1 MKRILIPLCL
11 VLGTHW
17 ANAQRSYQ
25 FDSPERLFVEGK
37 ELFALKNYTG
47 CMDKLEAYKHHATD
61 ADWIQEADYMLAYA
75 AFNQGLP
82 TAGEQLEAYLHTYP
96 DSRHT
101 DVVNYLMGSFLFG
114 KGEYEEALDWLRKA
128 DVDLLSADEQEAY
141 TFRLAYALLQTGER
155 DKAYA
160 YFARIQEIGD
170 KYRDASAYYV
180 AYIDYANGKYNRAL
194 VEFDALKDWVNDL
207 ADGEE
212 IVEHR
217 LSFSMLRPILATF
230 VITGG
235 CLAVAVLAPETYW
248 LIAAVPL
255 LYWAVVLGIRGRKLG
270 TRAAFC
276 EMIYLAFATAA
287 ALSLI
292 TIFIWLLL
300 IYAAILLLGY
310 LTSGSGSSSSSSSSD
325 DDDARDESVDTS
337 RCCGT
342 CLHHGT
348 ANCPASGPEPDY
360 YSGPC
365 GKYRHYQGFGY

>member
-1 MKRILIPLCL
+1 MDTSILDNLGNLDNLVNLESLGSPSPGLITGL
-11 VLGTHW
+11 VLVASVLGLVL
-17 ANAQRSYQ
+17 AIALIVFCIFY
-25 FDSPERLFVEGK
+25 LFK
-37 ELFALKNYTG
+37 
-47 CMDKLEAYKHHATD
+47 
-61 ADWIQEADYMLAYA
+61 
-75 AFNQGLP
+75 
-82 TAGEQLEAYLHTYP
+82 
-96 DSRHT
+96 
-101 DVVNYLMGSFLFG
+101 
-114 KGEYEEALDWLRKA
+114 
-128 DVDLLSADEQEAY
+128 
-141 TFRLAYALLQTGER
+141 
-155 DKAYA
+155 
-160 YFARIQEIGD
+160 
-170 KYRDASAYYV
+170 
-180 AYIDYANGKYNRAL
+180 
-194 VEFDALKDWVNDL
+194 FDALKDWVNDL

-310 LTSGSGSSSSSSSSD
+310 LTSDSGSSSSSSSSSSSD

-348 ANCPASGPEPDY
+348 ANCPASGPDPDY

-365 GKYRHYQGFGY
+365 GSYQHYKGYL

>member
-1 MKRILIPLCL
+1 MDTSILDNLGNLDNLVNLESLGSPSPGLITGL
-11 VLGTHW
+11 VLVASVLGLVL
-17 ANAQRSYQ
+17 AIALIVFCIFY
-25 FDSPERLFVEGK
+25 LFK
-37 ELFALKNYTG
+37 
-47 CMDKLEAYKHHATD
+47 
-61 ADWIQEADYMLAYA
+61 
-75 AFNQGLP
+75 
-82 TAGEQLEAYLHTYP
+82 
-96 DSRHT
+96 
-101 DVVNYLMGSFLFG
+101 
-114 KGEYEEALDWLRKA
+114 
-128 DVDLLSADEQEAY
+128 
-141 TFRLAYALLQTGER
+141 
-155 DKAYA
+155 
-160 YFARIQEIGD
+160 
-170 KYRDASAYYV
+170 
-180 AYIDYANGKYNRAL
+180 
-194 VEFDALKDWVNDL
+194 FDALKDWVNDL

-292 TIFIWLLL
+292 TVFIWLLL

-310 LTSGSGSSSSSSSSD
+310 LTSGSGSSSSSSSAD

-342 CLHHGT
+342 CFLHGKVG
-348 ANCPASGPEPDY
+348 CPASGPDPDY

-365 GKYRHYQGFGY
+365 GSYQHYKGYL

>member
-1 MKRILIPLCL
+1 MDTSILDNLGNLGNLGNLESLGSPDPGLISGL
-11 VLGTHW
+11 VLVASVLGLVL
-17 ANAQRSYQ
+17 AVALIVFCIFY
-25 FDSPERLFVEGK
+25 LFK
-37 ELFALKNYTG
+37 
-47 CMDKLEAYKHHATD
+47 
-61 ADWIQEADYMLAYA
+61 
-75 AFNQGLP
+75 
-82 TAGEQLEAYLHTYP
+82 
-96 DSRHT
+96 
-101 DVVNYLMGSFLFG
+101 
-114 KGEYEEALDWLRKA
+114 
-128 DVDLLSADEQEAY
+128 
-141 TFRLAYALLQTGER
+141 
-155 DKAYA
+155 
-160 YFARIQEIGD
+160 
-170 KYRDASAYYV
+170 
-180 AYIDYANGKYNRAL
+180 
-194 VEFDALKDWVNDL
+194 FDALKDWVNDL

-310 LTSGSGSSSSSSSSD
+310 LTSDSGSSSSSSSS

-348 ANCPASGPEPDY
+348 ANCPASGPDPDY

-365 GKYRHYQGFGY
+365 GSYQHYKGYL

>member
-1 MKRILIPLCL
+1 MDTSILDNLVNLESLGSPSPGLITGL
-11 VLGTHW
+11 VLVASVLGLVL
-17 ANAQRSYQ
+17 AIALIVFCIFY
-25 FDSPERLFVEGK
+25 LFK
-37 ELFALKNYTG
+37 
-47 CMDKLEAYKHHATD
+47 
-61 ADWIQEADYMLAYA
+61 
-75 AFNQGLP
+75 
-82 TAGEQLEAYLHTYP
+82 
-96 DSRHT
+96 
-101 DVVNYLMGSFLFG
+101 
-114 KGEYEEALDWLRKA
+114 
-128 DVDLLSADEQEAY
+128 
-141 TFRLAYALLQTGER
+141 
-155 DKAYA
+155 
-160 YFARIQEIGD
+160 
-170 KYRDASAYYV
+170 
-180 AYIDYANGKYNRAL
+180 
-194 VEFDALKDWVNDL
+194 FDALKDWVNDL

-255 LYWAVVLGIRGRKLG
+255 LYWTVVLGIRGRKLG

-292 TIFIWLLL
+292 TVFIWLLL

-337 RCCGT
+337 RYCGT

-348 ANCPASGPEPDY
+348 VNCPASGPEPDY

>member
-1 MKRILIPLCL
+1 MDTSILDNLGNLDTLINLESLGSPDPGLITGL
-11 VLGTHW
+11 VLVASVLGLVL
-17 ANAQRSYQ
+17 AIALIVFCIFY
-25 FDSPERLFVEGK
+25 LFK
-37 ELFALKNYTG
+37 
-47 CMDKLEAYKHHATD
+47 
-61 ADWIQEADYMLAYA
+61 
-75 AFNQGLP
+75 
-82 TAGEQLEAYLHTYP
+82 
-96 DSRHT
+96 
-101 DVVNYLMGSFLFG
+101 
-114 KGEYEEALDWLRKA
+114 
-128 DVDLLSADEQEAY
+128 
-141 TFRLAYALLQTGER
+141 
-155 DKAYA
+155 
-160 YFARIQEIGD
+160 
-170 KYRDASAYYV
+170 
-180 AYIDYANGKYNRAL
+180 
-194 VEFDALKDWVNDL
+194 FDALKDWVNDL

-292 TIFIWLLL
+292 TVFIWLLL

-310 LTSGSGSSSSSSSSD
+310 LTSGSGSSSSSSSAD

-348 ANCPASGPEPDY
+348 ANCPASGPDPDY
-360 YSGPC
+360 YDNPC
-365 GKYRHYQGFGY
+365 GNYQHYKGYL

>member
-1 MKRILIPLCL
+1 MDTSILDNLGNLDNLVNLESLGSPSPGLITGL
-11 VLGTHW
+11 VLVASVLGLVL
-17 ANAQRSYQ
+17 AIALIVFCIFY
-25 FDSPERLFVEGK
+25 LFK
-37 ELFALKNYTG
+37 
-47 CMDKLEAYKHHATD
+47 
-61 ADWIQEADYMLAYA
+61 
-75 AFNQGLP
+75 
-82 TAGEQLEAYLHTYP
+82 
-96 DSRHT
+96 
-101 DVVNYLMGSFLFG
+101 
-114 KGEYEEALDWLRKA
+114 
-128 DVDLLSADEQEAY
+128 
-141 TFRLAYALLQTGER
+141 
-155 DKAYA
+155 
-160 YFARIQEIGD
+160 
-170 KYRDASAYYV
+170 
-180 AYIDYANGKYNRAL
+180 
-194 VEFDALKDWVNDL
+194 FDALKDWVNDL

-287 ALSLI
+287 AISLA
-292 TIFIWLLL
+292 TVFIWLLL

-310 LTSGSGSSSSSSSSD
+310 LTSGSGSSSSSSSD
-325 DDDARDESVDTS
+325 DDDSREAPVDTS

-342 CLHHGT
+342 CFLHGKVG
-348 ANCPASGPEPDY
+348 CPASGPDPDY

-365 GKYRHYQGFGY
+365 GSYQHYKGYL

>member
-1 MKRILIPLCL
+1 MDTSILDNLGNLDNLVNLESLGSPSPGQITGL
-11 VLGTHW
+11 VLVASVLGLVL
-17 ANAQRSYQ
+17 AIALIVFCIFY
-25 FDSPERLFVEGK
+25 LFK
-37 ELFALKNYTG
+37 
-47 CMDKLEAYKHHATD
+47 
-61 ADWIQEADYMLAYA
+61 
-75 AFNQGLP
+75 
-82 TAGEQLEAYLHTYP
+82 
-96 DSRHT
+96 
-101 DVVNYLMGSFLFG
+101 
-114 KGEYEEALDWLRKA
+114 
-128 DVDLLSADEQEAY
+128 
-141 TFRLAYALLQTGER
+141 
-155 DKAYA
+155 
-160 YFARIQEIGD
+160 
-170 KYRDASAYYV
+170 
-180 AYIDYANGKYNRAL
+180 
-194 VEFDALKDWVNDL
+194 FDALKDWVNDL

-310 LTSGSGSSSSSSSSD
+310 LTSDSGSSSSSSSAD

-348 ANCPASGPEPDY
+348 ANCPASGPDPDY

-365 GKYRHYQGFGY
+365 GSYQHYKGYL

>member
-1 MKRILIPLCL
+1 MDTSILDNLGNLDNLVNLESLGSPDPGLITGL
-11 VLGTHW
+11 VLVASVLGLVL
-17 ANAQRSYQ
+17 AIALIVFCIFY
-25 FDSPERLFVEGK
+25 LFK
-37 ELFALKNYTG
+37 
-47 CMDKLEAYKHHATD
+47 
-61 ADWIQEADYMLAYA
+61 
-75 AFNQGLP
+75 
-82 TAGEQLEAYLHTYP
+82 
-96 DSRHT
+96 
-101 DVVNYLMGSFLFG
+101 
-114 KGEYEEALDWLRKA
+114 
-128 DVDLLSADEQEAY
+128 
-141 TFRLAYALLQTGER
+141 
-155 DKAYA
+155 
-160 YFARIQEIGD
+160 
-170 KYRDASAYYV
+170 
-180 AYIDYANGKYNRAL
+180 
-194 VEFDALKDWVNDL
+194 FDALKDWVNDL

-217 LSFSMLRPILATF
+217 LSFSMLRPILATL

-292 TIFIWLLL
+292 TVFIWLLL

-310 LTSGSGSSSSSSSSD
+310 LTSGSGSSSSSSSAD

-348 ANCPASGPEPDY
+348 ANCPASGPDPDY

-365 GKYRHYQGFGY
+365 GSYQHYKGYL

>member
-1 MKRILIPLCL
+1 MGTSILDNLGNLDNLVNLESLGSPSPGLITGL
-11 VLGTHW
+11 VLVASVLGLVL
-17 ANAQRSYQ
+17 AVALIVFCIFY
-25 FDSPERLFVEGK
+25 LFK
-37 ELFALKNYTG
+37 
-47 CMDKLEAYKHHATD
+47 
-61 ADWIQEADYMLAYA
+61 
-75 AFNQGLP
+75 
-82 TAGEQLEAYLHTYP
+82 
-96 DSRHT
+96 
-101 DVVNYLMGSFLFG
+101 
-114 KGEYEEALDWLRKA
+114 
-128 DVDLLSADEQEAY
+128 
-141 TFRLAYALLQTGER
+141 
-155 DKAYA
+155 
-160 YFARIQEIGD
+160 
-170 KYRDASAYYV
+170 
-180 AYIDYANGKYNRAL
+180 
-194 VEFDALKDWVNDL
+194 FDALKDWVNDL

-235 CLAVAVLAPETYW
+235 CLAVAVLAPATYW

-292 TIFIWLLL
+292 TVFIWLLL

-325 DDDARDESVDTS
+325 DDEARDESVDTR

-342 CLHHGT
+342 CLYHGT
-348 ANCPASGPEPDY
+348 SRCPDDEEFQRPGYFSD
-360 YSGPC
+360 PC
-365 GKYRHYQGFGY
+365 GNYQHYKGYL

>member
-1 MKRILIPLCL
+1 MDTSILDNLGNLDNLVNLESLGSPSPGLITGL
-11 VLGTHW
+11 VLVASVLGLVL
-17 ANAQRSYQ
+17 AIALIVFCIFY
-25 FDSPERLFVEGK
+25 LFK
-37 ELFALKNYTG
+37 
-47 CMDKLEAYKHHATD
+47 
-61 ADWIQEADYMLAYA
+61 
-75 AFNQGLP
+75 
-82 TAGEQLEAYLHTYP
+82 
-96 DSRHT
+96 
-101 DVVNYLMGSFLFG
+101 
-114 KGEYEEALDWLRKA
+114 
-128 DVDLLSADEQEAY
+128 
-141 TFRLAYALLQTGER
+141 
-155 DKAYA
+155 
-160 YFARIQEIGD
+160 
-170 KYRDASAYYV
+170 
-180 AYIDYANGKYNRAL
+180 
-194 VEFDALKDWVNDL
+194 FDALKDWVNDL

-292 TIFIWLLL
+292 TVFIWLLL

-310 LTSGSGSSSSSSSSD
+310 LTSGSGSSSSSSSAD

-348 ANCPASGPEPDY
+348 ANCPASGPDPDY

-365 GKYRHYQGFGY
+365 GSYQHYKGYL

>member
-1 MKRILIPLCL
+1 MDTSILDNLGNLDNLVNLESLGSPSPGLITGL
-11 VLGTHW
+11 VLVASVLGLVL
-17 ANAQRSYQ
+17 AIALIVFCIFY
-25 FDSPERLFVEGK
+25 LFK
-37 ELFALKNYTG
+37 
-47 CMDKLEAYKHHATD
+47 
-61 ADWIQEADYMLAYA
+61 
-75 AFNQGLP
+75 
-82 TAGEQLEAYLHTYP
+82 
-96 DSRHT
+96 
-101 DVVNYLMGSFLFG
+101 
-114 KGEYEEALDWLRKA
+114 
-128 DVDLLSADEQEAY
+128 
-141 TFRLAYALLQTGER
+141 
-155 DKAYA
+155 
-160 YFARIQEIGD
+160 
-170 KYRDASAYYV
+170 
-180 AYIDYANGKYNRAL
+180 
-194 VEFDALKDWVNDL
+194 FDALKDWVNDL

-230 VITGG
+230 VINGG

-292 TIFIWLLL
+292 TVFIWLLL

-310 LTSGSGSSSSSSSSD
+310 LTSGSGSSSSSSSAD

-348 ANCPASGPEPDY
+348 ANCPASGPDPDY

-365 GKYRHYQGFGY
+365 GSYQHYKGYL

>member
-1 MKRILIPLCL
+1 MDTSILDNLGNLDNLVNLESLGSPSPGLITGL
-11 VLGTHW
+11 VLVASVLGLVL
-17 ANAQRSYQ
+17 AVALIVFCIFY
-25 FDSPERLFVEGK
+25 LFK
-37 ELFALKNYTG
+37 
-47 CMDKLEAYKHHATD
+47 
-61 ADWIQEADYMLAYA
+61 
-75 AFNQGLP
+75 
-82 TAGEQLEAYLHTYP
+82 
-96 DSRHT
+96 
-101 DVVNYLMGSFLFG
+101 
-114 KGEYEEALDWLRKA
+114 
-128 DVDLLSADEQEAY
+128 
-141 TFRLAYALLQTGER
+141 
-155 DKAYA
+155 
-160 YFARIQEIGD
+160 
-170 KYRDASAYYV
+170 
-180 AYIDYANGKYNRAL
+180 
-194 VEFDALKDWVNDL
+194 FDALKDWVNDL

-248 LIAAVPL
+248 LTAAVPL

-292 TIFIWLLL
+292 TVFIWLLL

-310 LTSGSGSSSSSSSSD
+310 LTSGSGSSSSSSSAD

-348 ANCPASGPEPDY
+348 ANCPASGPDPDY

-365 GKYRHYQGFGY
+365 GSYQHYKGYL

>member
-1 MKRILIPLCL
+1 MDTSILDNLGNLDNLVNLESLGSPSPGLITGL
-11 VLGTHW
+11 VLVASVLGLVL
-17 ANAQRSYQ
+17 A
-25 FDSPERLFVEGK
+25 V
-37 ELFALKNYTG
+37 ALIVF
-47 CMDKLEAYKHHATD
+47 C
-61 ADWIQEADYMLAYA
+61 I
-75 AFNQGLP
+75 F
-82 TAGEQLEAYLHTYP
+82 YP
-96 DSRHT
+96 
-101 DVVNYLMGSFLFG
+101 F
-114 KGEYEEALDWLRKA
+114 K
-128 DVDLLSADEQEAY
+128 
-141 TFRLAYALLQTGER
+141 
-155 DKAYA
+155 
-160 YFARIQEIGD
+160 
-170 KYRDASAYYV
+170 
-180 AYIDYANGKYNRAL
+180 
-194 VEFDALKDWVNDL
+194 FDALKDWVNDL
-207 ADGEE
+207 ANGEE

-255 LYWAVVLGIRGRKLG
+255 LYWTVVLGIRGRKLG

-292 TIFIWLLL
+292 TVFIWLLL

-310 LTSGSGSSSSSSSSD
+310 LTSGSGSSSSSSSAD

-348 ANCPASGPEPDY
+348 ANCPASGPDPDY

-365 GKYRHYQGFGY
+365 GSYQHYKGYL

>member
-1 MKRILIPLCL
+1 MDTSILDNLGNLESLGSPDPGLITGL
-11 VLGTHW
+11 VLVASVLGLVL
-17 ANAQRSYQ
+17 AVALIVFCIFY
-25 FDSPERLFVEGK
+25 LFK
-37 ELFALKNYTG
+37 
-47 CMDKLEAYKHHATD
+47 
-61 ADWIQEADYMLAYA
+61 
-75 AFNQGLP
+75 
-82 TAGEQLEAYLHTYP
+82 
-96 DSRHT
+96 
-101 DVVNYLMGSFLFG
+101 
-114 KGEYEEALDWLRKA
+114 
-128 DVDLLSADEQEAY
+128 
-141 TFRLAYALLQTGER
+141 
-155 DKAYA
+155 
-160 YFARIQEIGD
+160 
-170 KYRDASAYYV
+170 
-180 AYIDYANGKYNRAL
+180 
-194 VEFDALKDWVNDL
+194 FDALKDWVNDL

-235 CLAVAVLAPETYW
+235 CLAVAVLAPETFW

-292 TIFIWLLL
+292 TVFIWLLL

-325 DDDARDESVDTS
+325 DDNARDESVDTS

-348 ANCPASGPEPDY
+348 ANCPASGPDPDY

-365 GKYRHYQGFGY
+365 GSYQHYKGYL

>member
-1 MKRILIPLCL
+1 MDTSILDNLGNLGNLGNLESLGSPDPGLITGL
-11 VLGTHW
+11 VLVASVLGLVL
-17 ANAQRSYQ
+17 AVALIVFCIFY
-25 FDSPERLFVEGK
+25 LFK
-37 ELFALKNYTG
+37 
-47 CMDKLEAYKHHATD
+47 
-61 ADWIQEADYMLAYA
+61 
-75 AFNQGLP
+75 
-82 TAGEQLEAYLHTYP
+82 
-96 DSRHT
+96 
-101 DVVNYLMGSFLFG
+101 
-114 KGEYEEALDWLRKA
+114 
-128 DVDLLSADEQEAY
+128 
-141 TFRLAYALLQTGER
+141 
-155 DKAYA
+155 
-160 YFARIQEIGD
+160 
-170 KYRDASAYYV
+170 
-180 AYIDYANGKYNRAL
+180 
-194 VEFDALKDWVNDL
+194 FDALKDWVNDL

-342 CLHHGT
+342 CLYHGT
-348 ANCPASGPEPDY
+348 SRCPDDEEFQRPGYFSD
-360 YSGPC
+360 PC
-365 GKYRHYQGFGY
+365 GNYQHYKGYL

>member
-1 MKRILIPLCL
+1 MDTSILDNLGNLDNLVNLESLGSPSPGLITGL
-11 VLGTHW
+11 VLVASVLGLVL
-17 ANAQRSYQ
+17 AIALIVFCIFY
-25 FDSPERLFVEGK
+25 LFK
-37 ELFALKNYTG
+37 
-47 CMDKLEAYKHHATD
+47 
-61 ADWIQEADYMLAYA
+61 
-75 AFNQGLP
+75 
-82 TAGEQLEAYLHTYP
+82 
-96 DSRHT
+96 
-101 DVVNYLMGSFLFG
+101 
-114 KGEYEEALDWLRKA
+114 
-128 DVDLLSADEQEAY
+128 
-141 TFRLAYALLQTGER
+141 
-155 DKAYA
+155 
-160 YFARIQEIGD
+160 
-170 KYRDASAYYV
+170 
-180 AYIDYANGKYNRAL
+180 
-194 VEFDALKDWVNDL
+194 FDALKDWVNDL

-292 TIFIWLLL
+292 TVFIWLLL

-325 DDDARDESVDTS
+325 DDDTREPPVDPS

-342 CLHHGT
+342 CLPHGT
-348 ANCPASGPEPDY
+348 ANCPASGPDPDY
-360 YSGPC
+360 YSGPS
-365 GKYRHYQGFGY
+365 GSYQHYKGYL

>member
-1 MKRILIPLCL
+1 MDTSILDNLGNLESLGSPDPGLITGL
-11 VLGTHW
+11 VLVASVLGLVL
-17 ANAQRSYQ
+17 AVALIVFCIFY
-25 FDSPERLFVEGK
+25 LFK
-37 ELFALKNYTG
+37 
-47 CMDKLEAYKHHATD
+47 
-61 ADWIQEADYMLAYA
+61 
-75 AFNQGLP
+75 
-82 TAGEQLEAYLHTYP
+82 
-96 DSRHT
+96 
-101 DVVNYLMGSFLFG
+101 
-114 KGEYEEALDWLRKA
+114 
-128 DVDLLSADEQEAY
+128 
-141 TFRLAYALLQTGER
+141 
-155 DKAYA
+155 
-160 YFARIQEIGD
+160 
-170 KYRDASAYYV
+170 
-180 AYIDYANGKYNRAL
+180 
-194 VEFDALKDWVNDL
+194 FDALKDWVNDL

-292 TIFIWLLL
+292 TIFFWLLL

-348 ANCPASGPEPDY
+348 ANCPASGPDPDY

-365 GKYRHYQGFGY
+365 GNYQHYKGYL

>member
-1 MKRILIPLCL
+1 MDTSILDNLGNLDNLVNLESLGSPSPGLITGL
-11 VLGTHW
+11 VLVASVLGLVL
-17 ANAQRSYQ
+17 AIALIVFCIFY
-25 FDSPERLFVEGK
+25 LFK
-37 ELFALKNYTG
+37 
-47 CMDKLEAYKHHATD
+47 
-61 ADWIQEADYMLAYA
+61 
-75 AFNQGLP
+75 
-82 TAGEQLEAYLHTYP
+82 
-96 DSRHT
+96 
-101 DVVNYLMGSFLFG
+101 
-114 KGEYEEALDWLRKA
+114 
-128 DVDLLSADEQEAY
+128 
-141 TFRLAYALLQTGER
+141 
-155 DKAYA
+155 
-160 YFARIQEIGD
+160 
-170 KYRDASAYYV
+170 
-180 AYIDYANGKYNRAL
+180 
-194 VEFDALKDWVNDL
+194 FDALKDWVNDL

-292 TIFIWLLL
+292 TVFIWLLL

-310 LTSGSGSSSSSSSSD
+310 LTSGSGSSSSSSSAD
-325 DDDARDESVDTS
+325 DGDARDESVDTS

-348 ANCPASGPEPDY
+348 ANCPASGPDPDY

-365 GKYRHYQGFGY
+365 GSYQHYKGYL

>member
-1 MKRILIPLCL
+1 MDTSILDNLGNLDNLVNLESLGSPSPGLITGL
-11 VLGTHW
+11 VLVASVLGLVL
-17 ANAQRSYQ
+17 AIALIVFCIFY
-25 FDSPERLFVEGK
+25 LFK
-37 ELFALKNYTG
+37 
-47 CMDKLEAYKHHATD
+47 
-61 ADWIQEADYMLAYA
+61 
-75 AFNQGLP
+75 
-82 TAGEQLEAYLHTYP
+82 
-96 DSRHT
+96 
-101 DVVNYLMGSFLFG
+101 
-114 KGEYEEALDWLRKA
+114 
-128 DVDLLSADEQEAY
+128 
-141 TFRLAYALLQTGER
+141 
-155 DKAYA
+155 
-160 YFARIQEIGD
+160 
-170 KYRDASAYYV
+170 
-180 AYIDYANGKYNRAL
+180 
-194 VEFDALKDWVNDL
+194 FDALKDWVNDL

-292 TIFIWLLL
+292 TVFIWLLL

-310 LTSGSGSSSSSSSSD
+310 LTSGSGSSSSSSSAD

-365 GKYRHYQGFGY
+365 GSYQHYKGYL

>member
-1 MKRILIPLCL
+1 MDTSILDNLGNLDNLVNLESLGSPDPGLITGL
-11 VLGTHW
+11 VLVASVLGLVL
-17 ANAQRSYQ
+17 AIALIVFCIFY
-25 FDSPERLFVEGK
+25 LFK
-37 ELFALKNYTG
+37 
-47 CMDKLEAYKHHATD
+47 
-61 ADWIQEADYMLAYA
+61 
-75 AFNQGLP
+75 
-82 TAGEQLEAYLHTYP
+82 
-96 DSRHT
+96 
-101 DVVNYLMGSFLFG
+101 
-114 KGEYEEALDWLRKA
+114 
-128 DVDLLSADEQEAY
+128 
-141 TFRLAYALLQTGER
+141 
-155 DKAYA
+155 
-160 YFARIQEIGD
+160 
-170 KYRDASAYYV
+170 
-180 AYIDYANGKYNRAL
+180 
-194 VEFDALKDWVNDL
+194 FDALKDWVNDL

-217 LSFSMLRPILATF
+217 LSFSMLRPIIATF

-292 TIFIWLLL
+292 TVFIWLLL

-310 LTSGSGSSSSSSSSD
+310 LTSGSGSSSSSSSAD

-342 CLHHGT
+342 CMHHGT
-348 ANCPASGPEPDY
+348 VNCPASGPDPDY

-365 GKYRHYQGFGY
+365 GSYQHYKGYL

>member
-1 MKRILIPLCL
+1 MDTSILDNLGNLDNLVNLESLGSPSPGLITGL
-11 VLGTHW
+11 VLVASVLGLVL
-17 ANAQRSYQ
+17 AIALIVFCIFY
-25 FDSPERLFVEGK
+25 LFK
-37 ELFALKNYTG
+37 
-47 CMDKLEAYKHHATD
+47 
-61 ADWIQEADYMLAYA
+61 
-75 AFNQGLP
+75 
-82 TAGEQLEAYLHTYP
+82 
-96 DSRHT
+96 
-101 DVVNYLMGSFLFG
+101 
-114 KGEYEEALDWLRKA
+114 
-128 DVDLLSADEQEAY
+128 
-141 TFRLAYALLQTGER
+141 
-155 DKAYA
+155 
-160 YFARIQEIGD
+160 
-170 KYRDASAYYV
+170 
-180 AYIDYANGKYNRAL
+180 
-194 VEFDALKDWVNDL
+194 FDALKDWVNDL

-310 LTSGSGSSSSSSSSD
+310 LTSDSGSSSSSSSAD

-342 CLHHGT
+342 CLNHGT
-348 ANCPASGPEPDY
+348 ANCPASGPDPDY

-365 GKYRHYQGFGY
+365 GSYQHYKGYL

>member
-1 MKRILIPLCL
+1 MDTSILDNLGNLDNLVNLESLGSPDPGLITGL
-11 VLGTHW
+11 VLVASVLGLVL
-17 ANAQRSYQ
+17 AVALIVFCIFY
-25 FDSPERLFVEGK
+25 LFK
-37 ELFALKNYTG
+37 
-47 CMDKLEAYKHHATD
+47 
-61 ADWIQEADYMLAYA
+61 
-75 AFNQGLP
+75 
-82 TAGEQLEAYLHTYP
+82 
-96 DSRHT
+96 
-101 DVVNYLMGSFLFG
+101 
-114 KGEYEEALDWLRKA
+114 
-128 DVDLLSADEQEAY
+128 
-141 TFRLAYALLQTGER
+141 
-155 DKAYA
+155 
-160 YFARIQEIGD
+160 
-170 KYRDASAYYV
+170 
-180 AYIDYANGKYNRAL
+180 
-194 VEFDALKDWVNDL
+194 FDALKDWVNDL

-255 LYWAVVLGIRGRKLG
+255 LYWAVVLGIRRRKLG

-292 TIFIWLLL
+292 TVFIWLLL

-310 LTSGSGSSSSSSSSD
+310 LTSGSGSSSSSSSAD

-348 ANCPASGPEPDY
+348 ANCPASGPDPDY

-365 GKYRHYQGFGY
+365 GSYQHYKGYL

>member
-1 MKRILIPLCL
+1 MDTSILDNLGNLDNLVNLESLGSPSPGLITGL
-11 VLGTHW
+11 VLVASVLGLVL
-17 ANAQRSYQ
+17 AIALIVFCIFY
-25 FDSPERLFVEGK
+25 LFK
-37 ELFALKNYTG
+37 
-47 CMDKLEAYKHHATD
+47 
-61 ADWIQEADYMLAYA
+61 
-75 AFNQGLP
+75 
-82 TAGEQLEAYLHTYP
+82 
-96 DSRHT
+96 
-101 DVVNYLMGSFLFG
+101 
-114 KGEYEEALDWLRKA
+114 
-128 DVDLLSADEQEAY
+128 
-141 TFRLAYALLQTGER
+141 
-155 DKAYA
+155 
-160 YFARIQEIGD
+160 
-170 KYRDASAYYV
+170 
-180 AYIDYANGKYNRAL
+180 
-194 VEFDALKDWVNDL
+194 FDALKDWVNDL

-235 CLAVAVLAPETYW
+235 GLAVAVLAPETYW

-310 LTSGSGSSSSSSSSD
+310 LTSDSGSSSSSSSAD

-348 ANCPASGPEPDY
+348 ANCPASGPDPDY

-365 GKYRHYQGFGY
+365 GSYQHYKG

>member
-1 MKRILIPLCL
+1 MDTSILDNLGNLDNLVNFESLGSPSPGLITGL
-11 VLGTHW
+11 VLVASVLGLVL
-17 ANAQRSYQ
+17 AIALIVFCIFY
-25 FDSPERLFVEGK
+25 LFK
-37 ELFALKNYTG
+37 
-47 CMDKLEAYKHHATD
+47 
-61 ADWIQEADYMLAYA
+61 
-75 AFNQGLP
+75 
-82 TAGEQLEAYLHTYP
+82 
-96 DSRHT
+96 
-101 DVVNYLMGSFLFG
+101 
-114 KGEYEEALDWLRKA
+114 
-128 DVDLLSADEQEAY
+128 
-141 TFRLAYALLQTGER
+141 
-155 DKAYA
+155 
-160 YFARIQEIGD
+160 
-170 KYRDASAYYV
+170 
-180 AYIDYANGKYNRAL
+180 
-194 VEFDALKDWVNDL
+194 FDALKDWVNDL

-292 TIFIWLLL
+292 TVFIWLLL

-310 LTSGSGSSSSSSSSD
+310 LTSGSGSSSSSSSAD

-348 ANCPASGPEPDY
+348 SRCPDDEEFQRPGYFSD
-360 YSGPC
+360 PC
-365 GKYRHYQGFGY
+365 GSYQHYKGYL

>member
-1 MKRILIPLCL
+1 MDTSILDNLGNLDNLVNLESLGSPSPGLITGL
-11 VLGTHW
+11 VLVASVLGLVL
-17 ANAQRSYQ
+17 AIALIVFCIFY
-25 FDSPERLFVEGK
+25 LFK
-37 ELFALKNYTG
+37 
-47 CMDKLEAYKHHATD
+47 
-61 ADWIQEADYMLAYA
+61 
-75 AFNQGLP
+75 
-82 TAGEQLEAYLHTYP
+82 
-96 DSRHT
+96 
-101 DVVNYLMGSFLFG
+101 
-114 KGEYEEALDWLRKA
+114 
-128 DVDLLSADEQEAY
+128 
-141 TFRLAYALLQTGER
+141 
-155 DKAYA
+155 
-160 YFARIQEIGD
+160 
-170 KYRDASAYYV
+170 
-180 AYIDYANGKYNRAL
+180 
-194 VEFDALKDWVNDL
+194 FDALKDWVNDL

-217 LSFSMLRPILATF
+217 LSCSMLRPILATF

-292 TIFIWLLL
+292 TVFIWLLL

-310 LTSGSGSSSSSSSSD
+310 LTSGSGSSSSSSSAD

-348 ANCPASGPEPDY
+348 ANCPASGPDPDY

-365 GKYRHYQGFGY
+365 GSYQHYKGYL

>member
-1 MKRILIPLCL
+1 MDTSILDNLGNLDNLVNLESLGSPSPGLITGL
-11 VLGTHW
+11 VLVASVLGLVL
-17 ANAQRSYQ
+17 AVALIVFCIFY
-25 FDSPERLFVEGK
+25 LFK
-37 ELFALKNYTG
+37 
-47 CMDKLEAYKHHATD
+47 
-61 ADWIQEADYMLAYA
+61 
-75 AFNQGLP
+75 
-82 TAGEQLEAYLHTYP
+82 
-96 DSRHT
+96 
-101 DVVNYLMGSFLFG
+101 
-114 KGEYEEALDWLRKA
+114 
-128 DVDLLSADEQEAY
+128 
-141 TFRLAYALLQTGER
+141 
-155 DKAYA
+155 
-160 YFARIQEIGD
+160 
-170 KYRDASAYYV
+170 
-180 AYIDYANGKYNRAL
+180 
-194 VEFDALKDWVNDL
+194 FDALKDWVNDL

-255 LYWAVVLGIRGRKLG
+255 LYWTVVLGIRGRKLG

-348 ANCPASGPEPDY
+348 VNCPASGPEPDY

>member
-1 MKRILIPLCL
+1 MDTSILDNLGNLDNLVNLESLGSPDPGLITGL
-11 VLGTHW
+11 VLVASVLGLVL
-17 ANAQRSYQ
+17 AVALIVFCIFY
-25 FDSPERLFVEGK
+25 LFK
-37 ELFALKNYTG
+37 
-47 CMDKLEAYKHHATD
+47 
-61 ADWIQEADYMLAYA
+61 
-75 AFNQGLP
+75 
-82 TAGEQLEAYLHTYP
+82 
-96 DSRHT
+96 
-101 DVVNYLMGSFLFG
+101 
-114 KGEYEEALDWLRKA
+114 
-128 DVDLLSADEQEAY
+128 
-141 TFRLAYALLQTGER
+141 
-155 DKAYA
+155 
-160 YFARIQEIGD
+160 
-170 KYRDASAYYV
+170 
-180 AYIDYANGKYNRAL
+180 
-194 VEFDALKDWVNDL
+194 FDALKDWVNDL

-255 LYWAVVLGIRGRKLG
+255 LYWTVVLGIRGRKLG

-310 LTSGSGSSSSSSSSD
+310 LTSDSGSSSSSSSAD

-348 ANCPASGPEPDY
+348 ANCPASGPDPDY

-365 GKYRHYQGFGY
+365 GSYQHYKGYL

>member
-1 MKRILIPLCL
+1 MDTSILDNLGNLESLGSPSPGLITGL
-11 VLGTHW
+11 VLVASVLGLVL
-17 ANAQRSYQ
+17 AIALIVFCIFY
-25 FDSPERLFVEGK
+25 LFK
-37 ELFALKNYTG
+37 
-47 CMDKLEAYKHHATD
+47 
-61 ADWIQEADYMLAYA
+61 
-75 AFNQGLP
+75 
-82 TAGEQLEAYLHTYP
+82 
-96 DSRHT
+96 
-101 DVVNYLMGSFLFG
+101 
-114 KGEYEEALDWLRKA
+114 
-128 DVDLLSADEQEAY
+128 
-141 TFRLAYALLQTGER
+141 
-155 DKAYA
+155 
-160 YFARIQEIGD
+160 
-170 KYRDASAYYV
+170 
-180 AYIDYANGKYNRAL
+180 
-194 VEFDALKDWVNDL
+194 FDALKDWVNDL

-255 LYWAVVLGIRGRKLG
+255 LYWAAVLGIRGRKLG

-292 TIFIWLLL
+292 TVFIWLLL

-310 LTSGSGSSSSSSSSD
+310 LTSGSGSSSSSSSAD

-342 CLHHGT
+342 CFLHGKVG
-348 ANCPASGPEPDY
+348 CPASGPDPDY

-365 GKYRHYQGFGY
+365 GSYQHYKGYL

>member
-1 MKRILIPLCL
+1 MDTSILDNLGNLGNLGNLVNLESLGSPDPGLITGL
-11 VLGTHW
+11 VLVASVLGLVL
-17 ANAQRSYQ
+17 AIALIVFCIFY
-25 FDSPERLFVEGK
+25 LFK
-37 ELFALKNYTG
+37 
-47 CMDKLEAYKHHATD
+47 
-61 ADWIQEADYMLAYA
+61 
-75 AFNQGLP
+75 
-82 TAGEQLEAYLHTYP
+82 
-96 DSRHT
+96 
-101 DVVNYLMGSFLFG
+101 
-114 KGEYEEALDWLRKA
+114 
-128 DVDLLSADEQEAY
+128 
-141 TFRLAYALLQTGER
+141 
-155 DKAYA
+155 
-160 YFARIQEIGD
+160 
-170 KYRDASAYYV
+170 
-180 AYIDYANGKYNRAL
+180 
-194 VEFDALKDWVNDL
+194 FDALKDWVNDL

-217 LSFSMLRPILATF
+217 LSFSMLRPILAMF

-310 LTSGSGSSSSSSSSD
+310 LTSGSGSSSSSSSAD

-348 ANCPASGPEPDY
+348 ANCPASGPDPDY

-365 GKYRHYQGFGY
+365 GSYQHYKGYL